1 MRFKKR
7 GQVSFEYMA
16 IFAAASLMI
25 IPLMIIFASQSS
37 SIEADI
43 AYAQTESALHS
54 MVVSAEDVYFQ
65 GPPARK
71 TARIQFPNNLD
82 NVLVDD
88 NSITFTLST
97 VDGEFNVFKESLA
110 NMSGSVQP
118 FAGEHILVFE
128 AVGDVVIISDK
139 S

>member
-1 MRFKKR
+1 MHFKKR

-16 IFAAASLMI
+16 IFGAASLMI

-43 AYAQTESALHS
+43 AHAQAESALS
-54 MVVSAEDVYFQ
+54 RMVVSAEDIYFQ

-71 TARIQFPNNLD
+71 TLRVQFPKGLD
-82 NVLVDD
+82 DVVIDD
-88 NSITFTLST
+88 DSIIFTLNT
-97 VDGEFNVFKESLA
+97 VDGEFNIFEQSSA
-110 NMSGSVQP
+110 NMSGSIES
-118 FAGEHILVFE
+118 FEGEHVLIFE
-128 AVGDVVIISDK
+128 AVGDVVVISEQ